1 MKRVLL
7 SLCLS
12 VTLIGVFAQSKK
24 VLSPDQWDEWKSVN
38 SARISNDAKWIVYG
52 EKPYRGDSRLF
63 IYNTKDG
70 KNTIIDRGYS
80 HKIGYNNNFVVFK
93 IKPQYDTLRTKRLAK
108 VSKKKLPKDS
118 IGIVVLSTGEM
129 TKFPKVKSYS
139 IGRKGG
145 DWISYQLLE
154 KIEKKEEEKKEVK
167 DSVKKKAK
175 KPKKKI
181 KDKDAPKS
189 YPLFVF
195 KPVGGDTKEFDNVT
209 EYKWSENGAK
219 LAFVQQQNDTVLV
232 STLKVFD
239 ANSGETNEV
248 FKRNGL
254 VKKIT
259 VDKSGDQIAFMF
271 SGDTVKEKIY
281 SLWISG
287 KKGVKMVS
295 DVNNDLFP
303 KNWSVSLKGKLH
315 FSENGKRL
323 FFGIAKSPVK
333 APKDTLLSNE
343 KVKLDLWSWTDD
355 RLQPQ
360 QLVNLSRD
368 KNKTYR
374 TVYNIAKGKITR
386 LETKKVPN
394 VYVTQKGNAVYALGS
409 DNSKYRRQLSWDIE
423 GLSDIYLFNIEKGTR
438 KLYKSASKDYVR
450 VSPAGKY
457 LYWYSDADS
466 SWYIESIKKGK
477 AINVTKSLNVKF
489 YDVEHDYPSSPGSYG
504 FCGWTKD
511 DKAFLVNDRY
521 DIWRIDPNGKAK
533 AVNITKAEGRKN
545 SITFRHERLD
555 YEQEYID
562 PTDKFYLSAFNNDN
576 KESGFYFGDITGVK
590 VPEKVV
596 MGKYSFYS
604 VDKAKNSDNLMWRRM
619 SFTQYPDIYFGD
631 MKFNGKKISDINP
644 QQKDYN
650 WGTSELY
657 KWKTFDGVEA
667 EGLLIKPENFD
678 PNKKYPVVVYF
689 YRLSSNGL
697 YSYSSPRPSRSVIN
711 KSYYASNGYIVFVP
725 NIRFKIGYPG
735 ESAYNYIVSGAM
747 SLKNLPYVDFDHM
760 GIQGQSW
767 GGYQVT
773 YLVTRTNLFKAAE
786 AGAPVTNMTS
796 AYGGIRWGSGMSRM
810 FQYEQTQS
818 RIGGTL
824 WDRPFNY
831 INNSALFKAPQIN
844 TPLMIMHNDN
854 DGAVPWYQGIE
865 LFVALRRLNK
875 PVWMLNYNGEPHN
888 LRANSPNSR
897 DLSIRMMQFF
907 DHYLKEK
914 PAPRWMINGIPA
926 VDKGKDFGYDLVEDK
941 VD

>member
-70 KNTIIDRGYS
+70 KNTIINRGYS

-118 IGIVVLSTGEM
+118 IGIVVLSTGEI

-239 ANSGETNEV
+239 ANSGETKEV

-295 DVNNDLFP
+295 DVKNDLFP

-466 SWYIESIKKGK
+466 
-477 AINVTKSLNVKF
+477 
-489 YDVEHDYPSSPGSYG
+489 
-504 FCGWTKD
+504 
-511 DKAFLVNDRY
+511 
-521 DIWRIDPNGKAK
+521 
-533 AVNITKAEGRKN
+533 
-545 SITFRHERLD
+545 
-555 YEQEYID
+555 
-562 PTDKFYLSAFNNDN
+562 
-576 KESGFYFGDITGVK
+576 
-590 VPEKVV
+590 
-596 MGKYSFYS
+596 
-604 VDKAKNSDNLMWRRM
+604 
-619 SFTQYPDIYFGD
+619 
-631 MKFNGKKISDINP
+631 
-644 QQKDYN
+644 
-650 WGTSELY
+650 
-657 KWKTFDGVEA
+657 
-667 EGLLIKPENFD
+667 
-678 PNKKYPVVVYF
+678 
-689 YRLSSNGL
+689 
-697 YSYSSPRPSRSVIN
+697 
-711 KSYYASNGYIVFVP
+711 
-725 NIRFKIGYPG
+725 
-735 ESAYNYIVSGAM
+735 
-747 SLKNLPYVDFDHM
+747 
-760 GIQGQSW
+760 
-767 GGYQVT
+767 
-773 YLVTRTNLFKAAE
+773 
-786 AGAPVTNMTS
+786 
-796 AYGGIRWGSGMSRM
+796 
-810 FQYEQTQS
+810 
-818 RIGGTL
+818 
-824 WDRPFNY
+824 
-831 INNSALFKAPQIN
+831 
-844 TPLMIMHNDN
+844 
-854 DGAVPWYQGIE
+854 
-865 LFVALRRLNK
+865 
-875 PVWMLNYNGEPHN
+875 
-888 LRANSPNSR
+888 
-897 DLSIRMMQFF
+897 
-907 DHYLKEK
+907 
-914 PAPRWMINGIPA
+914 
-926 VDKGKDFGYDLVEDK
+926 
-941 VD
+941 